1 MNPPPDQP
9 HDPAIATDARLWLQ
23 AACIFAAAL
32 VFGVFYNGLS
42 PLGVRPPPPTPAGAV
57 AVAGAVSDVVVAKPG
72 LVHPGV
78 FNETVSM
85 TLEGA
90 AGSVAQPAPAHPMP
104 AVAQTEVPRLTW
116 PQVRGL
122 LEAKAIVLVDARP
135 KVAFDLG
142 HIPGAVC
149 LPSNAPLPE
158 LQAFA
163 TGLPK
168 DSALVIY
175 CGANTC
181 GASQHLARQ
190 LAAVGGFRSISE
202 MPGGFAEY
210 TLAQTTPASPAP

>member
-1 MNPPPDQP
+1 MNPPPDHP
-9 HDPAIATDARLWLQ
+9 HDSSVTSNARLWSQ
-23 AACIFAAAL
+23 AACIFAAAV
-32 VFGVFYNGLS
+32 VFGVLYNGLS
-42 PLGVRPPPPTPAGAV
+42 PLGVRPQAAGVAAVGSAAPGV
-57 AVAGAVSDVVVAKPG
+57 AVAKPA

-85 TLEGA
+85 TLEA
-90 AGSVAQPAPAHPMP
+90 LASNIAQPPLVHPMP
-104 AVAQTEVPRLTW
+104 AVAQAEIPKLTW
-116 PQVRGL
+116 PQVRDL
-122 LEAKAIVLVDARP
+122 LVAGKIVLVDARP
-135 KVAFDLG
+135 KAAFDLG

-149 LPSNAPLPE
+149 LASNAPLAE

-163 TGLPK
+163 SGLPK

-190 LAAVGGFRSISE
+190 LAAVGGFQSISE

-210 TLAQTTPASPAP
+210 TVAQTAPAAPAP